1 MKTIPSWL
9 VVFTAL
15 CCFVACAGD
24 FAVTI
29 IIGLSY
35 KNYDALNQSESFL
48 GTANSPVAVYM
59 NTWEVIFSILFVF
72 YAYGLLRTIFNK
84 GFWQHLAVWLIVLY
98 GLGEGIGSGVFPYE
112 HSGNDLALTGVL
124 HLVFSTIGVVAIAV
138 NAFVLGKVFPK
149 KVYPRLHVYSRI
161 VAISGLVL
169 IILFLL
175 AKMQLI
181 PLRGLWQR
189 LFILDYYSLL
199 IVVAVVMLKKGT
211 RYKSQGTRY
220 KSQGTRYKSQGTRE
234 KHEK

>member
-1 MKTIPSWL
+1 LKTLADWF
-9 VVFTAL
+9 VVFTAI

-48 GTANSPVAVYM
+48 GTSNSPVALYM
-59 NTWEVIFSILFVF
+59 NTWEVIFSILFVL

-84 GFWQHLAVWLIVLY
+84 GFWQHLAVWLIVIY
-98 GLGEGIGSGVFPYE
+98 GLGEGIGSGLFPYE
-112 HSGNDLALTGVL
+112 HTGDGLALTGIL
-124 HLVFSTIGVVAIAV
+124 HLLFSTIGVIAIAV
-138 NAFVLGKVFPK
+138 NSFVLGKVFPK
-149 KVYPRLHVYSRI
+149 KVYPRLHVYTRI
-161 VAISGLVL
+161 VAFSGLVL

-175 AKMQLI
+175 AKMQII

-199 IVVAVVMLKKGT
+199 IVVAVEMLIKRFGNN
-211 RYKSQGTRY
+211 
-220 KSQGTRYKSQGTRE
+220 
-234 KHEK
+234 